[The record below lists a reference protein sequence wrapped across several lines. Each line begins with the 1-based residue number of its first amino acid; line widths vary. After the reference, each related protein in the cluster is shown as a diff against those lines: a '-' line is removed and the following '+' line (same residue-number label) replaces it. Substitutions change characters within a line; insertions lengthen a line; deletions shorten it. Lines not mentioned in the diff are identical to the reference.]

1 MSNETDVTIKVDDR
15 IRLMCAALAAT
26 NFPETAQSQKRH
38 QPHAHARATAKYLRG
53 NRYNQ
58 HPAIQSLQALL
69 DQGTPLEALFTLVML
84 MDWPS
89 LKISG
94 LPKWAPPN
102 WNEQLGD
109 FYETAKLGDFWAND
123 DSLAWNQ
130 AESQATNAFAKI
142 QFKGFLQNFVGE
154 IQEELIFVPNVG
166 YPADRELG
174 LRVQNDLIAIIPPT
188 LAWGESP
195 PWPYDEETM
204 LTQSYRAALTQ
215 YSRLLLLAYLR
226 NNADKVAEATQ
237 KELPVNDQFKATYPT
252 WEDQFITLFV
262 AGAVAVYLED
272 YINTAEAKA
281 YILMEKKARG
291 MTILP
296 GTVSVLRRFLQE
308 VGNRYETLADFLSV
322 FPSQLRVAKKI
333 VTM

>member
-15 IRLMCAALAAT
+15 VRLMCAALAAT
-26 NFPETAQSQKRH
+26 NFPQTAQSQKRH
-38 QPHAHARATAKYLRG
+38 QPHAHARATAKYLL
-53 NRYNQ
+53 NNHYDK
-58 HPAIQSLQALL
+58 HPAIQSLQVLL
-69 DQGTPLEALFTLVML
+69 NQGTPLEALFTLALL
-84 MDWPS
+84 MEWPN
-89 LKISG
+89 LTIAG
-94 LPKWAPPN
+94 LPKWVPPD
-102 WNEQLGD
+102 WNKQLWD
-109 FYETAKLGDFWAND
+109 FCETAKLEDFWKND
-123 DSLAWNQ
+123 ESLAWTQ
-130 AESQATNAFAKI
+130 AESQASNAFARIK
-142 QFKGFLQNFVGE
+142 FKGFLQNFVGE
-154 IQEELIFVPNVG
+154 IEEELIFVPNVS

-174 LRVQNDLIAIIPPT
+174 LRVQNDLVAIIPPT

-215 YSRLLLLAYLR
+215 YARLLLLAYLR

-237 KELPVNDQFKATYPT
+237 KALPVNDQFKATYPT
-252 WEDQFITLFV
+252 WEEQFITLFV
-262 AGAVAVYLED
+262 AGSVAVYLED
-272 YINTAEAKA
+272 YINPAEAKA

-322 FPSQLRVAKKI
+322 FPAQLRVAKKI